1 MDCTAL
7 RDGSCAP
14 RISNGTAV
22 SESSI
27 DGLDDVAARAAA
39 SGRGRRPR
47 AASPASLGSA
57 QTLDLLGT
65 GKRRLSLLSLNKP
78 IDSFWP
84 TLGGYVTLDFIASQ
98 WFVLQKAR
106 KIASRRGRG

>member
-27 DGLDDVAARAAA
+27 DGLEV
-39 SGRGRRPR
+39 ST
-47 AASPASLGSA
+47 
-57 QTLDLLGT
+57 TLLLA
-65 GKRRLSLLSLNKP
+65 LLLSENKAA
-78 IDSFWP
+78 DFTH
-84 TLGGYVTLDFIASQ
+84 TLMHSSGCTFQRVEFQSTLLETCTA
-98 WFVLQKAR
+98 VR
-106 KIASRRGRG
+106 TEGRTFYHAEGWER